1 MPIWLNLAPEK
12 PAMID
17 FANIKIAVDFDG
29 TIVEHQ
35 YPEIGKEKL
44 FAFQTLKELEK
55 RGARLILWSFRIG
68 TELDA
73 AVEFCRKNGIEFY
86 AVNKNYPEEVMDESI
101 SRKIDAD
108 IYIDDKNVG
117 GFPGWSEVWQIIF
130 PFEIQQKEAEK
141 RMASSGK
148 NIFQRLFSRKKRPDE
163 K

>member
-1 MPIWLNLAPEK
+1 MVKFGFALNLE
-12 PAMID
+12 MND
-17 FANIKIAVDFDG
+17 FTNIKIAVDFDG

-55 RGARLILWSFRIG
+55 RGARLILWTFRTG
-68 TELDA
+68 KELDD
-73 AVEFCRKNGIEFY
+73 AVEYCKKNGIEFY
-86 AVNKNYPEEVMDESI
+86 AVNKNYPEEIQDESV

-117 GFPGWSEVWQIIF
+117 GFPGWSEVWQTLY
-130 PFEIQQKEAEK
+130 PYELQQKEAEK
-141 RMASSGK
+141 RISAARK
-148 NIFQRLFSRKKRPDE
+148 NIFKRLFSRKKRQDE